1 MEHTLQDFELVLRAL
16 QNVKEPHAWVGSSD
30 LQRIDRVSRG
40 SKDEIGF
47 PKKGFFRRENLKLCE
62 KKFQIFQI
70 FGNDFSKSLIINKR
84 KAEPEGF
91 EPSVR
96 F

>member
-1 MEHTLQDFELVLRAL
+1 LGISGNGANSTRRFRQPDACDLRRAALITLLGVEIVNLKL
-16 QNVKEPHAWVGSSD
+16 QKLPLFNP
-30 LQRIDRVSRG
+30 VS
-40 SKDEIGF
+40 
-47 PKKGFFRRENLKLCE
+47 LKLCE

-70 FGNDFSKSLIINKR
+70 FENDFRKLLIINKR

-91 EPSVR
+91 EPSVG

>member
-1 MEHTLQDFELVLRAL
+1 MRVKIWRMRLQKLTL
-16 QNVKEPHAWVGSSD
+16 
-30 LQRIDRVSRG
+30 
-40 SKDEIGF
+40 
-47 PKKGFFRRENLKLCE
+47 FRLIRPKLCE

-70 FGNDFSKSLIINKR
+70 FENDFYKLLIINKR